1 MGEWKPVHLFV
12 RLIVDFGVTEVM
24 GLTPGSGA
32 AAIGAM
38 YQGAPYMAV
47 CENEAHKE
55 WLWNL
60 LKTMFLAIVVD
71 KSVGIDR
78 EVTKNVSMYMQ
89 HTVNAAKQY
98 LPSKN
103 APVIV
108 GQTGDNES
116 YDSGEWAKRPL
127 ALKWTAS

>member
-1 MGEWKPVHLFV
+1 
-12 RLIVDFGVTEVM
+12 
-24 GLTPGSGA
+24 
-32 AAIGAM
+32 
-38 YQGAPYMAV
+38 MAV
-47 CENEAHKE
+47 CENEAHKD

-71 KSVGIDR
+71 KSVDIDR
-78 EVTKNVSMYMQ
+78 EVTKNVSMYLQ

-108 GQTGDNES
+108 GQTGDNDS
-116 YDSGEWAKRPL
+116 DDSGE
-127 ALKWTAS
+127 